1 MANRYIKGLNKD
13 TAPVDQIDGSWRHA
27 KNVVMNPIKGGISN
41 EKGFTFNEED
51 HKLNLNYNPGTE
63 GPDGWAATGFDIE
76 AASPAATENAP
87 KWTDFSDNT
96 AISAQR
102 SAERI
107 IGKIEISF
115 NRVILFTTKKQTT
128 IPDDRWEEGVGQD
141 HAIYL
146 LNNDGK
152 LQLVFRT
159 TNAGKTLQTQGDFN
173 FLSWVSLQANGTNSF
188 SAVDEE
194 VTGAIVNN
202 TNLSYTINAD
212 LNFNVEHP
220 IQGTYKINSSGEL
233 VIYWTDDFNPPRSL
247 NVTRQLDT
255 ANYTI
260 VTDPDSDVTL
270 DSVNDPNDFHYYAN
284 HIYGKLLWNSTN
296 NEFSKNKDYIGRL
309 NLFPSSG
316 PVPHINFKTINSGG
330 GLVTGVYQLALAY
343 ADVNLT
349 RTNYLTV
356 SNPVYITEE
365 PEEVRPIERY
375 DGANAGIQTGKSISW
390 QITNINTDYDFLRPV
405 IIRTINGTE
414 EAFQLR
420 DKAIKFNSTIDY
432 ITYTGLESSSSG
444 TVTDIMVDTVSYDTA
459 KTINQLDNVLYL
471 GNLTGSKDLG
481 FQKYANSIRL
491 QATTETIPFFDPFET
506 SSDNLNFGYSLET
519 KPFLEDTDEPIFDPT
534 FYGIQRGYRSSLYN
548 VMKKGYMRDEVYAFY
563 IAFIMNDGTMSYAY
577 HIPGREALT
586 KTIGDEA
593 DKSFTAVDISELDKI
608 LGDHEPEQLDG
619 WLANDNCG
627 VGDGNYSQAWKSIP
641 IYLTDRSLYNLSGGE
656 GRVFHFY
663 ECSDIGGSNGMNY
676 WQNANEFYPSTDNYD
691 IWDNNGDTGNSL
703 RGQNVRHHHF
713 PSNESD
719 IFGMFGTGTDNTE
732 SIGVNV
738 GETAMTDSYVDSFK
752 EVEQTATW
760 TGMYPGTWNQ
770 EWWANWTDEDNITNT
785 GLPQPG
791 DGTQKTIIL
800 ADGGQD
806 YAVAPVWNGPTP
818 PEGAC
823 IYCEIAAGGPSGNIL
838 PDQGTDGNGV
848 DIGTNCDAWFY
859 GKVSDNTNF
868 SGGIKVEIGPGFNDC
883 GCDPANIW
891 EDDGINP
898 CGIPENVLWVSQIGA
913 VADAMGWDEEGGID
927 GLHPN
932 CGCAGGGI
940 LEGQDLNNLNTT
952 TAGFGGDI
960 GDREAT
966 TQFSGTCRWKIT
978 TEQGNVGIY
987 GAEQGWDPYDGSH
1000 TSYNMQILG
1009 FHLDNIHI
1017 PEDIKDKVQGFRIYY
1032 AKREHHDRRILGQSL
1047 AVPMRQLNRV
1057 ELGACQDSAFID
1069 TEDAQDIIS
1078 GQDNLELQSFWV
1090 SEGFT
1095 RNKPSMFPATGT
1107 CTGEEFSSLCSWEG
1121 INFHDF
1127 YMLNRKHSLA
1137 HSTHFKMEYMW
1148 IANSFWGKDKPKLN
1162 ETSYAGDTITGIQYP
1177 TVQYE
1182 DDGNGNLVE
1191 TGSPWDAVLCATKD
1205 MRTSAHIDYEF
1216 ANPLS
1221 PIMGFLGDFQ
1231 GNETPDGAIA
1241 MLGKHGG
1248 ILHIPIK
1255 ENAKTYLRGDSIYK
1269 GASDIGFGYDIYNI
1283 RGESCMAFQTVNNRG
1298 LVPIYEGDTANGGVN
1313 SQSTYN
1319 TMWSGFQCTN
1329 TDWDGVNGGE
1339 DFPRMKW
1346 SGDNYAPGAFGQRA
1360 ALWQTNLHAFKLD
1373 LYKNLDVNELVW
1385 TGYEVIGEEF
1395 QNLNAAEG
1403 TRGAYPGGIFGGD
1416 TFLCRYG
1423 FRTTHRSMFSVLNTQ
1438 EKGGN
1443 KAPDYN
1449 HMHDISTLYTTI
1461 VESSDNINFRHSG
1474 NKSNQA
1480 DAYFPKTPAQKLVEL
1495 PTGLDLTYN
1504 PNDDTGHIRYNED
1517 YSKLNTLKTTIP
1529 LPISFSDPDS
1539 FPTRIIRSV
1548 KADGTSKIDNYRLF
1562 LALQFKDLPK
1572 NKGDLISLA
1581 GVNNVLYMHMEDTLY
1596 ATRGKETLELADG
1609 AEAFVGSGDIF
1620 EKDPEEV
1627 IQTYYGYGGTQSQF
1641 AGITT
1646 RYGYFF
1652 INYNDRKV
1660 FLLGNELS
1668 EVSSAGLEH
1677 WFKQNIPF
1685 GFEEY
1690 PGWNFS
1696 GPQTFGTFNLDNP
1709 FSNFG
1714 FTSTWDPK
1722 LKRIL
1727 LTKKEIRPTKLF
1739 DYMLNQKDGFGWSLT
1754 YDPNNGTFTREPNLP
1769 DMMFPCF
1776 TPDTANE
1783 AIQSDL
1789 DNPFDLQS
1797 DDAFTNSIFFF
1808 DIPGNIADTLDGGT
1822 PGGWNGLYCN
1832 IGFLGDQSD
1841 SIAFSPNKIC
1851 FNTPIANECNISVF
1865 ELDADQLES
1874 NPSAS
1879 YDPETNNCC
1888 LMFGQEF
1895 NAKLVKRTGWTVSY
1909 YPELQIWVSF
1919 HDFIPSV
1926 YILSGDTLMSG
1937 TSHDDKVYTHNTG
1950 DFGRFE
1956 YDLFSNQT
1964 SWAETENNTSN
1975 VFDTQQTTYESIF
1988 EFIHSESKNEN
1999 KLFSSLGYVA
2009 DVSTDILGQTAN
2021 RHDPGFTS
2029 FYVYN
2034 THQISGEIDLEY
2046 LTNIRRI
2053 GNDWKINKFRDLAN
2067 LNVDNDGINNEL
2079 INMFNIQGMDKSINL
2094 EYIDVNKDETTQKKF
2109 VDKFLGISL
2118 KNSNISNNLVTLYS
2132 TEVGLRKYFR

>member
-13 TAPVDQIDGSWRHA
+13 TAPVDQIEGSWRHA

-63 GPDGWAATGFDIE
+63 GPDGWAATGFDIATE
-76 AASPAATENAP
+76 GVATENAP
-87 KWTDFSDNT
+87 QWTDFSDDT

-115 NRVILFTTKKQTT
+115 NRVVLFTTKKQTT
-128 IPDDRWEEGVGQD
+128 ISDDRWEEGVGQD

-152 LQLVFRT
+152 LQLIFRT

-173 FLSWVSLQANGTNSF
+173 YLSWVSLQANGTNSF
-188 SAVDEE
+188 SANDAAITGDGA
-194 VTGAIVNN
+194 TGADVSN

-270 DSVNDPNDFHYYAN
+270 NSVNDPNDFHYYAN

-316 PVPHINFKTINSGG
+316 PVPHIDFKTINSGG

-343 ADVNLT
+343 ADTNLT

-365 PEEVRPIERY
+365 LEEVRPIERY
-375 DGANAGIQTGKSISW
+375 DGANAGVQTGKSISW
-390 QITNINTDYDFLRPV
+390 KITNINTDYDFLRPV
-405 IIRTINGTE
+405 IIRTVNGTE

-444 TVTDIMVDTVSYDTA
+444 TITDIMIDTVSYDTA

-491 QATTETIPFFDPFET
+491 QATTETIPFFDPLET
-506 SSDNLNFGYSLET
+506 SSDNLNFGYSLQT
-519 KPFLEDTDEPIFDPT
+519 KPFLEGTDNPVFDPT

-577 HIPGREALT
+577 HIPGREAL
-586 KTIGDEA
+586 
-593 DKSFTAVDISELDKI
+593 DKLLNEGGKEDDANILVSELDKI
-608 LGDHEPEQLDG
+608 LGDHEPTQLDG
-619 WLANDNCG
+619 YGEGNDCG
-627 VGDGNYSQAWKSIP
+627 VGNATYDSTWQYMPKD
-641 IYLTDRSLYNLSGGE
+641 LTDKSLYNLSGGQ

-663 ECSDIGGSNGMNY
+663 EFSDADGSNGMNY
-676 WQNANEFYPSTDNYD
+676 WQNTNEFYPSTDNYD
-691 IWDNNGDTGNSL
+691 IWDINGDTNTTL

-713 PSNESD
+713 PSNESSE
-719 IFGMFGTGTDNTE
+719 FGMFATGF
-732 SIGVNV
+732 NV
-738 GETAMTDSYVDSFK
+738 GETIMTNVSDLVNEMP

-770 EWWANWTDEDNITNT
+770 QQWANFTDQLT
-785 GLPQPG
+785 GESALPQPG
-791 DGTQKTIIL
+791 DDTQKTIIL

-806 YAVAPVWNGPTP
+806 YATAPVWNGPTP

-823 IYCEIAAGGPSGNIL
+823 IYCEVSGGGPSGNIL

-859 GKVSDNTNF
+859 GKVSDTTNF
-868 SGGIKVEIGPGFNDC
+868 GEGIKVEIGPNFSDC
-883 GCDPANIW
+883 GCNPADIW
-891 EDDGINP
+891 EDDGLNP
-898 CGIPENVLWVSQIGA
+898 CGVPDNVAWVSQAGQVFDGI
-913 VADAMGWDEEGGID
+913 ELGID

-940 LEGQDLNNLNTT
+940 LEGQDYYNLNTT

-960 GDREAT
+960 GDREAA
-966 TQFSGTCRWKIT
+966 TQFSGTCRWKIPVDAGDADYDT
-978 TEQGNVGIY
+978 LN
-987 GAEQGWDPYDGSH
+987 AGWTPFSGTY
-1000 TSYNMQILG
+1000 TSYDMRILG

-1017 PEDIKDKVQGFRIYY
+1017 PEEIKDKVQGFRIYY
-1032 AKREHHDRRILGQSL
+1032 AKREHHNRRILGQSL
-1047 AVPMRQLNRV
+1047 AVPMRQLNRL
-1057 ELGACQDSAFID
+1057 ELGACQDSAFAD
-1069 TEDAQDIIS
+1069 TEDAQDIIAA
-1078 GQDNLELQSFWV
+1078 QDNLELQSLWV
-1090 SEGFT
+1090 SEGFVRDQASFFPGT
-1095 RNKPSMFPATGT
+1095 MFGN
-1107 CTGEEFSSLCSWEG
+1107 CTNEVFSDQCLWEG

-1137 HSTHFKMEYMW
+1137 HSTHFKKEYMW
-1148 IANSFWGKDKPKLN
+1148 MANSFWGKDKPKLN
-1162 ETSYAGDTITGIQYP
+1162 EITYAGDTITGIQYP
-1177 TVQYE
+1177 KIQYDE
-1182 DDGNGNLVE
+1182 NMDE
-1191 TGSPWDAVLCATKD
+1191 TGTPWDNILCATQD
-1205 MRTSAHIDYEF
+1205 VRTSAHIDYEF
-1216 ANPLS
+1216 ASPTSTSMGVLGGTLAEAPGMLSYPL
-1221 PIMGFLGDFQ
+1221 
-1231 GNETPDGAIA
+1231 NN
-1241 MLGKHGG
+1241 KHGG

-1283 RGESCMAFQTVNNRG
+1283 RGESCMAFQTSNKRG
-1298 LVPIYEGDTANGGVN
+1298 FRPIYDGNNQYGQGGINSDT
-1313 SQSTYN
+1313 TYN
-1319 TMWSGFQCTN
+1319 TLWSGFSCGEN
-1329 TDWDGVNGGE
+1329 EDWSDENSGGD
-1339 DFPRMKW
+1339 DFSRMKW
-1346 SGDNYAPGAFGQRA
+1346 SGDDFTGSPGTDVVGQRA
-1360 ALWQTNLHAFKLD
+1360 ALWQANLHAFKLD

-1395 QNLNAAEG
+1395 QNLNSEEG

-1423 FRTTHRSMFSVLNTQ
+1423 FRTTHRSMFTLISTTGKP
-1438 EKGGN
+1438 EFKP
-1443 KAPDYN
+1443 ADYN
-1449 HMHDISTLYTTI
+1449 PMHDISTLYSTI
-1461 VESSDNINFRHSG
+1461 VESTDNINFRHSG

-1480 DAYFPKTPAQKLVEL
+1480 DVYFPKTPAQKLVEL

-1754 YDPNNGTFTREPNLP
+1754 YDPTNGTYTREPNLP

-1776 TPDTANE
+1776 TPDTASA
-1783 AIQSDL
+1783 AIQSEVQL
-1789 DNPFDLQS
+1789 PFDLQS
-1797 DDAFTNSIFFF
+1797 DDAFTDSIFFF
-1808 DIPGNIADTLDGGT
+1808 GIPGNIGETLDGGD
-1822 PGGWNGLYCN
+1822 GFLGEFCN
-1832 IGFLGDQSD
+1832 LMFLGDQANA
-1841 SIAFSPNKIC
+1841 IATSPNKIC
-1851 FNTPIANECNISVF
+1851 FKTPIAEECSVSAF

-1874 NPSAS
+1874 NPSVQ
-1879 YDPETNNCC
+1879 YDPELNHCC

-1919 HDFIPSV
+1919 HDYIPSV

-1937 TSHDDKVYTHNTG
+1937 TSHDDKLYTHNNG

-1975 VFDTQQTTYESIF
+1975 VFNTQQTIYESIF

-1999 KLFSSLGYVA
+1999 KTFANIGYTV
-2009 DVSTDILGQTAN
+2009 DVSTHTENNQTAN
-2021 RHDPGFTS
+2021 LHDPGFTS

-2034 THQISGEIDLEY
+2034 THQISEETDLIY
-2046 LTNIRRI
+2046 LTNIRRT
-2053 GNDWKINKFRDLAN
+2053 GNNWKINQFRDMAN
-2067 LNVDNDGINNEL
+2067 LNDDGTGLENEL
-2079 INMFNIQGMDKSINL
+2079 INMFNIEGMNKSINL
-2094 EYIDVNKDETTQKKF
+2094 EYIDVNKDEVTQKKF

-2132 TEVGLRKYFR
+2132 TEAGLRKYFR